1 MAGQVLRIDNSRVG
15 YAELFYDLVF
25 VFAIT
30 QVSHHLLNHYTRAG
44 AIETALLF
52 LAVWW
57 VWIYT
62 TWVLNWLD
70 PDVFWVRMLL
80 FGMMGAGLFLSMAI
94 PDAFGHRGLVF
105 AVAYAAMQIGRSLFM
120 LSVVWSEPTRRQTHL
135 RITLYF
141 VMAAI
146 FWIWGALVD
155 DPGTRLLLWALALGV
170 EFLGPVIS
178 YRVPG
183 FGSDQSSNWKVSGAH
198 MAERCGL
205 FVIICLGETL
215 LVSGATFAKMDWE
228 PGGLAAFLIS
238 VAGPAG
244 MWWVYFHIGHRR
256 GAHQIE
262 HAENTGDIAR
272 RSFTYYHI
280 PIVAGIVLSA
290 VGAERAIAHPDHL
303 ASLAEGASIIGGLAL
318 FLWGNGLFKHA
329 SAQWFPLSHLIGLG
343 LCALAFLVGPWLTLL
358 VQTAIAVLIL
368 ILVAIWEH
376 RSLARTKP
384 GVA

>member
-1 MAGQVLRIDNSRVG
+1 MAGRVLREGNNRVG

-30 QVSHHLLNHYTRAG
+30 QVSHYLLYHYTMIG
-44 AIETALLF
+44 AAETALLF

-70 PDVFWVRMLL
+70 PDAFAVRVLL
-80 FGMMGAGLFLSMAI
+80 FGMMAAGLFLSMAV
-94 PDAFGHRGLVF
+94 PDAFGARGLVF
-105 AVAYAAMQIGRSLFM
+105 AGAYVTMQLGRSLYM
-120 LSVVWSEPTRRQTHL
+120 LWVIWSQPNRRLTYY
-135 RITLYF
+135 RISGYF
-141 VMAAI
+141 LLSAV
-146 FWIWGALVD
+146 FWVWGALVED
-155 DPGTRLLLWALALGV
+155 HMFRLALWAVALGV
-170 EFLGPVIS
+170 EYLGPLVS

-183 FGSDQSSNWKVSGAH
+183 FGRDSSTNWQISGAH

-215 LVSGATFAKMDWE
+215 LVSGATFAEMDWT
-228 PGGLAAFLIS
+228 GTGLMAFLSS
-238 VAGPAG
+238 VLGTGG

-262 HAENTGDIAR
+262 HATDSGAIAR

-280 PIVAGIVLSA
+280 PIVAGVILGA
-290 VGAERAIAHPDHL
+290 VGAERAIAHPEHL

-318 FLWGNGLFKHA
+318 FLFGNGLFKGA
-329 SAQWFPLSHLIGLG
+329 SGSNFPLSHWVGLG
-343 LCALAFLVGPWLTLL
+343 LSVLVLATGPWMTLL
-358 VQTAIAVLIL
+358 TQTAVAALIL
-368 ILVAIWEH
+368 IVVAVWEH
-376 RSLARTKP
+376 RSLGGAEP
-384 GVA
+384 G